1 MKHLL
6 ILLTLGLAGCQAVPA
21 VPALPVPAK
30 SALDPRPVTTMPPA
44 PLNPALELKI
54 RQQAQYI
61 EALLSQNDALAAKFT
76 ASPATPAGPAVAV
89 MAPEPS
95 PAPNPPPVPPPAQAA
110 PVEPTLMP
118 NADGVI
124 DLAAVTADTKP
135 GEPVNPFAVRTMSA
149 ESVREVTLHVSGI
162 LAGAVPCAIINDRP
176 VQAGETVESMM
187 LERIEPDA
195 VWLRF
200 AGHRLRLPA
209 SEKPARVRLP
219 L

>member
-6 ILLTLGLAGCQAVPA
+6 ILLTLGLAGCQAVTPA
-21 VPALPVPAK
+21 PALPVPAK
-30 SALDPRPVTTMPPA
+30 PTPNPRPVTTMPLA

-61 EALLSQNDALAAKFT
+61 EALLSQNDALAAKFI

-95 PAPNPPPVPPPAQAA
+95 PPPNPPPVPPPAQAA
-110 PVEPTLMP
+110 SVEPTLMP

-135 GEPVNPFAVRTMSA
+135 GEPVNPFAVRIASA

-176 VQAGETVESMM
+176 VQAGETVESLL

>member
-1 MKHLL
+1 MKYLL
-6 ILLTLGLAGCQAVPA
+6 ILLTLGLAGCQAVTR

-30 SALDPRPVTTMPPA
+30 PAPDPRPVATVPPA
-44 PLNPALELKI
+44 PLNPALELRI

-76 ASPATPAGPAVAV
+76 ASPATPAGPTVAV

-95 PAPNPPPVPPPAQAA
+95 PVPNPPSVPLSAQAA
-110 PVEPTLMP
+110 PLEPTLMP

-124 DLAAVTADTKP
+124 DLAAVTADIKP

-176 VQAGETVESMM
+176 MQAGETVESLL

-209 SEKPARVRLP
+209 SEKPVRVRLP

>member
-1 MKHLL
+1 
-6 ILLTLGLAGCQAVPA
+6 
-21 VPALPVPAK
+21 
-30 SALDPRPVTTMPPA
+30 
-44 PLNPALELKI
+44 
-54 RQQAQYI
+54 
-61 EALLSQNDALAAKFT
+61 
-76 ASPATPAGPAVAV
+76 
-89 MAPEPS
+89 
-95 PAPNPPPVPPPAQAA
+95 
-110 PVEPTLMP
+110 MP

-176 VQAGETVESMM
+176 VQAGETVESLL

-200 AGHRLRLPA
+200 AGRRLRLPA
-209 SEKPARVRLP
+209 SEKPVRVRLP

>member
-6 ILLTLGLAGCQAVPA
+6 ILLTLGLAGCQAVTA

-30 SALDPRPVTTMPPA
+30 PAPDPRPVVTASPA
-44 PLNPALELKI
+44 PMNPALELKI

-61 EALLSQNDALAAKFT
+61 EALLSQNDALTAKLT
-76 ASPATPAGPAVAV
+76 APAATPGVLAFIAA
-89 MAPEPS
+89 APEPS
-95 PAPNPPPVPPPAQAA
+95 AAPKSPPLPPPVQAA
-110 PVEPTLMP
+110 PVEPTLTP

-124 DLAAVTADTKP
+124 DLAAVTANTKP

-176 VQAGETVESMM
+176 VQAGETVESLL